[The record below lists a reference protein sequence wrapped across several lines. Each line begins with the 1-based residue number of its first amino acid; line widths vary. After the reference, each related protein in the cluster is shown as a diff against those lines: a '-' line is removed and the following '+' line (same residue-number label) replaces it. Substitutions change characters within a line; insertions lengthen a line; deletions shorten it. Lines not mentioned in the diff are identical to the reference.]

1 MFTDNQTIRVLK
13 EFTPEIVDE
22 IFKHAEHTGPIRSD
36 ECLPPSGKEFALY
49 VDGAMLGVGK
59 GVFNPAGDFFV
70 SVPATLSTTGLL
82 DYHRGPFR
90 WLPIKEEEVGS

>member
-70 SVPATLSTTGLL
+70 SVPATQSGFL
-82 DYHRGPFR
+82 DLHTGPFR